1 MNPLENLIDGFRDL
15 AGHVP
20 ELLQPIIIA
29 LAGAVPFIEGEVS
42 AMIGVWAGLH
52 PIVAGLAGAVGN
64 FVCVMIVVF
73 AGARIRAAVLARR
86 QRRAVAVGAR
96 SGAAPAVQP
105 SPVDLYDA
113 TTEPTTEQAA
123 APDAEPESKGA
134 RKFRRFLVRFG
145 VPGASILGPLALPT
159 QFTSA
164 ILVASG
170 VSKGWVLLW
179 QAVAI
184 VLWTG
189 LTTLSAWGALALFVY

>member
-15 AGHVP
+15 AAHVP

-29 LAGAVPFIEGEVS
+29 LAGAVPFLEGEV
-42 AMIGVWAGLH
+42 AALIGVWAGLH
-52 PIVAGLAGAVGN
+52 PLVAGLAGALGN
-64 FVCVMIVVF
+64 FACVTVVVF
-73 AGARIRAAVLARR
+73 AGARIRSAVVARR
-86 QRRAVAVGAR
+86 QRRPATVAVD
-96 SGAAPAVQP
+96 AAPVVDDDADAV
-105 SPVDLYDA
+105 DA
-113 TTEPTTEQAA
+113 PT
-123 APDAEPESKGA
+123 PEPESKGA
-134 RKFRRFLVRFG
+134 QKFRRFVLRFG

-189 LTTLSAWGALALFVY
+189 LATLSAWGALALFVY